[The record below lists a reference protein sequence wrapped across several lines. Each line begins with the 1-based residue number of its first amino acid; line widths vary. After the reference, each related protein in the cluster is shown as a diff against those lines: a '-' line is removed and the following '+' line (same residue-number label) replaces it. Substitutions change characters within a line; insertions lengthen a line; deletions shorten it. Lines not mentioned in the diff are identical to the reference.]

1 MDWSGLDFFVAAMF
15 ITVLTVGLGGL
26 LLAIAWIKVFIESAS
41 EASGGNSAA
50 LHTFTV
56 AVLLDA
62 IAIPVLWL
70 TRDDLKSAM
79 WSLFLIASFAFVIAS
94 IVFGR
99 RRPRPERRP
108 VTVGSMALFVVNL
121 LGFLGIVLSLPG
133 MPLH

>member
-15 ITVLTVGLGGL
+15 ITVLTVGLGGV

-41 EASGGNSAA
+41 ETSGRNSAA

-70 TRDDLKSAM
+70 TRDDLKYAV

-99 RRPRPERRP
+99 RKPRPGRRP
-108 VTVGSMALFVVNL
+108 VTVGPMALFVVNL